1 MSRLAELG
9 VAKRLSLIVA
19 SGVLALLALG
29 LVASIGQDEL
39 VRQATV
45 VRDLETAIA
54 AVNHLDT
61 RESELKVDMYRSL
74 LGQDVSGDVAD
85 DVASA
90 SEAADAVGATGL
102 PSGPAAAFAA
112 LRPDV

>member
-19 SGVLALLALG
+19 CGVLALLALG
-29 LVASIGQDEL
+29 LVASVGQDEL

-45 VRDLETAIA
+45 VRDLEA
-54 AVNHLDT
+54 
-61 RESELKVDMYRSL
+61 
-74 LGQDVSGDVAD
+74 
-85 DVASA
+85 
-90 SEAADAVGATGL
+90 AADAVEATGL

-112 LRPDV
+112 LRPDVASFNTFATDFVRTAGTDRDTALRDI